1 MTEISQAL
9 AHRMAKLLDD
19 YDLVNERYDEHWH
32 DKRRAVLRELQP
44 PDPLAEAWAV
54 IDRHLTETASA
65 GSPLDHANAVI
76 DEYIKDALAER
87 NRRKEQLPPGPV
99 AEAVKK
105 VNIMVMQTG
114 EGYSWHD
121 VVAAWS
127 TIKAAVARPSEAW
140 IRADEREKAE
150 ADIAEYAKVSAP
162 LLSLDIRAGAY
173 RARATT
179 EATPVNDADH
189 GPQKY
194 AMKGPAD
201 YIAEGRKA
209 MYAEMMEWN
218 RRLSPGVAARIM
230 AEGPKP

>member
-1 MTEISQAL
+1 MTDFDRLRRVIEEIEDMGLLELEAAAPYL
-9 AHRMAKLLDD
+9 AIRI
-19 YDLVNERYDEHWH
+19 ERRLIEL
-32 DKRRAVLRELQP
+32 RRIEP
-44 PDPLAEAWAV
+44 
-54 IDRHLTETASA
+54 T
-65 GSPLDHANAVI
+65 N
-76 DEYIKDALAER
+76 
-87 NRRKEQLPPGPV
+87 
-99 AEAVKK
+99 
-105 VNIMVMQTG
+105 
-114 EGYSWHD
+114 
-121 VVAAWS
+121 
-127 TIKAAVARPSEAW
+127 KAALNRPSEAW

>member
-1 MTEISQAL
+1 MTEIPQAL
-9 AHRMAKLLDD
+9 AQRMKNLLREYQVAHSTGEVLGHTWADRCD
-19 YDLVNERYDEHWH
+19 
-32 DKRRAVLRELQP
+32 AVLRELQP
-44 PDPLAEAWAV
+44 PDPL
-54 IDRHLTETASA
+54 
-65 GSPLDHANAVI
+65 
-76 DEYIKDALAER
+76 
-87 NRRKEQLPPGPV
+87 

-127 TIKAAVARPSEAW
+127 TIKAAVARPSESW